1 MVAFLKFQK
10 VAFLLLFLLSTSFS
24 FAQNHEAIRVYFHLG
39 DSLVD
44 ENFKTNRESL
54 SRLNQLID
62 KKGKN
67 GGYSVT
73 IVGTTSPEGLDEAN
87 QLLGLARA
95 NEVSKYV
102 NRNGAIADSLLTKK
116 SIGTDWVSVL
126 ENLKNVN
133 FSFRD
138 KATAIIKDKSISNG
152 DKLLKL
158 QSIESGKS
166 LKYFNDSVYP
176 FMRSAII
183 TVAPISNLAYAKN
196 DKLSNIYD
204 ADSKSKN
211 GIDFLKYWWVLL
223 VFALLGGT
231 LFVLKKMKSNAYH
244 FSTNSRSKYDD
255 MDDNFKKHLKKN
267 KVASKYYNDNK
278 EYLHGFKKLSS
289 IGLEND
295 PDLCRYFSPDN
306 MQNVEIQK
314 TSKKGIYKL
323 ISADGEELGI
333 IDRNKR
339 EIKANTFTNDKL
351 NSIINQEYKYKGP
364 QSDPDKIQTLVPN
377 YTINIDNGQSV
388 VKTDSLGRK
397 VFQKDILKKV
407 LIPLRNRSVQV
418 NSKQLYNGY
427 DEDQGGH
434 TRAASFGGPRESINC
449 TPMNKFVNEQGQIRE
464 FERECDVLL
473 QDGNNVETETT
484 FYYNEK
490 YGVGGRLR
498 PESYKKTMIV
508 NGIRKKT
515 IIIENP
521 R

>member
-54 SRLNQLID
+54 SRLNQLIE

-67 GGYSVT
+67 GGYSVS

-183 TVAPISNLAYAKN
+183 TVAPISDLANAKN
-196 DKLSNIYD
+196 EKLSNIYN

-211 GIDFLKYWWVLL
+211 GTDLLKYWWVLL
-223 VFALLGGT
+223 ASALVALIIYYLFSYKSNLKNAFLTCRGNNSYEIIIDDDDIPSGNHGINKEGYT
-231 LFVLKKMKSNAYH
+231 YGQLRRQPIIKEISDKIQNSKLKEDVEICNKRNSNGFVAKKINGEIDFSSLRVGDKVKLPNENELREILIANPKTRQFVLEGKVSEDMIRNVS
-244 FSTNSRSKYDD
+244 YDILR
-255 MDDNFKKHLKKN
+255 NYF
-267 KVASKYYNDNK
+267 ASKYGSSDDVEENRK
-278 EYLHGFKKLSS
+278 ETKDMIGKLLDCAPHEDKE
-289 IGLEND
+289 GYVYAVPNVFHTWKN
-295 PDLCRYFSPDN
+295 YFSHTGYAATMRDK
-306 MQNVEIQK
+306 I
-314 TSKKGIYKL
+314 
-323 ISADGEELGI
+323 
-333 IDRNKR
+333 NKR
-339 EIKANTFTNDKL
+339 
-351 NSIINQEYKYKGP
+351 
-364 QSDPDKIQTLVPN
+364 
-377 YTINIDNGQSV
+377 
-388 VKTDSLGRK
+388 
-397 VFQKDILKKV
+397 
-407 LIPLRNRSVQV
+407 
-418 NSKQLYNGY
+418 YN
-427 DEDQGGH
+427 
-434 TRAASFGGPRESINC
+434 
-449 TPMNKFVNEQGQIRE
+449 
-464 FERECDVLL
+464 
-473 QDGNNVETETT
+473 
-484 FYYNEK
+484 
-490 YGVGGRLR
+490 
-498 PESYKKTMIV
+498 
-508 NGIRKKT
+508 
-515 IIIENP
+515 
-521 R
+521 